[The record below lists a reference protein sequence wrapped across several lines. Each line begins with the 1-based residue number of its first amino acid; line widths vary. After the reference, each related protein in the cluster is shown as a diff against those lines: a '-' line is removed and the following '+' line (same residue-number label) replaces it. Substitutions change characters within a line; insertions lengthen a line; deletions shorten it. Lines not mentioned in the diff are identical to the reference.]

1 MSNVLSALLSHF
13 TYESEPRQ
21 LLGCL
26 PPMRFKRRRQNNLN
40 GTEDHF
46 LNLYLI
52 QNGICDDILPLSP
65 FSLFPV
71 PLNLAFW
78 PQLADMF
85 RIPQY
90 NPLPLALVRFSQWE
104 AGSGDQK
111 QEESEGRG
119 IIPGGA
125 CAGPWIGC
133 WAMDWPQHLA
143 GSPLDTA
150 LSGLP
155 LILLPLVPSALT
167 ELTGT
172 HTGIGYTPSLVLFRN
187 HAYTRENRLFIKIL
201 SNYPILMC
209 HLFPVKILTDTIL
222 KMLARTRASLKHY
235 HSLTESD
242 EEKVY
247 FFLCK

>member
-13 TYESEPRQ
+13 TYESEPWQ
-21 LLGCL
+21 LLDCL
-26 PPMRFKRRRQNNLN
+26 PPMRFNRRQNNLN
-40 GTEDHF
+40 VNEDHF
-46 LNLYLI
+46 LNLHLFE
-52 QNGICDDILPLSP
+52 NSICDYIHPLSP

-78 PQLADMF
+78 PEQADTF
-85 RIPQY
+85 RIFQY
-90 NPLPLALVRFSQWE
+90 NLLPLALVRFSQWE

-119 IIPGGA
+119 LFPGSVLGRGLA
-125 CAGPWIGC
+125 ALLRCR
-133 WAMDWPQHLA
+133 PQFLS

-150 LSGLP
+150 PSGLP
-155 LILLPLVPSALT
+155 LPLLPLVPSALT

-172 HTGIGYTPSLVLFRN
+172 HIGIGYTPPLVLFWS
-187 HAYTRENRLFIKIL
+187 HAHTRENRLFIKLL

-222 KMLARTRASLKHY
+222 KMLART
-235 HSLTESD
+235 
-242 EEKVY
+242 
-247 FFLCK
+247 